1 MGNRAALRS
10 LSRKAQGAV
19 EQVLSSPGHPLD
31 AANETGL
38 GARFGYDFSSVR
50 IHTDAEAAESAHA
63 LNADAYTSGNHV
75 VFAFD
80 QYQPFTLKGQ
90 RLLAHEL
97 AHVVQQNAGAD
108 AGTGVIQR
116 YGHDSSCTDSDLKG
130 VVWPG
135 DYRMRQM
142 VAKAIRVLSAS
153 PIDPAVSALFPK
165 YFMTSS
171 PPVATILG
179 VFQAVQAVIDA
190 DDYVYECEHDCSE
203 DEAAYV
209 RDRLR
214 YIGINPN
221 LHLCINHMSGY
232 TLPCNASLILHEM
245 THYASHLDDEETGCG
260 ACSTAGCPSSLSPS
274 DALDNTYSYADFAY
288 ELDSLAV

>member
-1 MGNRAALRS
+1 MGNRAALQS
-10 LSRKAQGAV
+10 LSGKAQGAV
-19 EQVLSSPGHPLD
+19 EQVLSSPGRPLD
-31 AANETGL
+31 PDSKTRL
-38 GARFGYDFSSVR
+38 GARLGYDFSSVR
-50 IHTDAEAAESAHA
+50 IHTDASAAESARV
-63 LNADAYTSGNHV
+63 LDADAYTSGDHV
-75 VFAFD
+75 VFASD
-80 QYQPFTLKGQ
+80 QYQPFTLKGR

-97 AHVVQQNAGAD
+97 THVVQQSEGA
-108 AGTGVIQR
+108 APGAGVIQR
-116 YGHDSSCTDSDLKG
+116 YGHDSSCTDSDLRG

-135 DYRMRQM
+135 DGRMRQM

-153 PIDPAVSALFPK
+153 PIDSAVSALFPK

-190 DDYVYECEHDCSE
+190 NDYVYECEHDCSE

-288 ELDSLAV
+288 ELDSLSV